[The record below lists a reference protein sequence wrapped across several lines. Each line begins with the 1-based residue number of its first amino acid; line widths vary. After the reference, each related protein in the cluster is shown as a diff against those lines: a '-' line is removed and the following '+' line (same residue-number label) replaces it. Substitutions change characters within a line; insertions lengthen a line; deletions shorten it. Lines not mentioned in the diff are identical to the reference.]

1 MRLEITCQDR
11 LGITQDVL
19 DILVEHHIDLRG
31 IEIDEV
37 GKIFLNFP
45 NIEFDDF
52 QHLMPKI
59 RRIDGIEDV
68 KTTAFMPGEREKH
81 QLRAIL
87 QTLPDPVFS
96 IDRKGFVTQVNH
108 AIEAGLAL
116 HSHAIIG
123 REISEF
129 IKGFN
134 FLKWLDG
141 DEVLAQAH
149 KLKFAEQDYLAD
161 ALPIFIQDSA
171 DEGILAGAVVI
182 LKSEM
187 RLGQQI
193 SAFNRSVSERFESI
207 VAQSVSM
214 KPVLEQAKHLA
225 GVENAA
231 LILGEAGS
239 GKVTLAEAC
248 HRSSSRAEQPCAV
261 LSTKGLSE
269 QQLAI
274 KLFGNNNA
282 ADSPT
287 GLLDDLYGGSLI
299 ISDVA
304 DMSLTLQAQ
313 LLQVIEQ
320 QSFYRVGGQVAVP
333 CQIRV
338 IACSQHDLHKKVDNG
353 EFRDDLYWQL
363 IANSLAIPPLRD
375 RRADIL
381 PLADKFLQQISIQN
395 GLPRVKIPKVV
406 GEFMVNYAWPGNIAQ
421 LRATLQRALTIDSC
435 ERISIESLQL
445 PNVTH
450 TVSDFD
456 PEFEGSLDQE
466 MKKYEKKLLQR
477 LYPYY
482 PSTRQLAKKLGLSHT
497 AIANKLR
504 DYGIS
509 RSSS

>member
-45 NIEFDDF
+45 NIEFEDF

-96 IDRKGFVTQVNH
+96 IDRKGFITQVNH
-108 AIEAGLAL
+108 AIEAGLAMNSQSIL
-116 HSHAIIG
+116 G
-123 REISEF
+123 REIGEF

-141 DEVLAQAH
+141 EEVLAQAH
-149 KLKFAEQDYLAD
+149 KLKFADQDYLAD

-182 LKSEM
+182 LKSEL

-193 SAFNRSVSERFESI
+193 SAFNRSISERFESI

-214 KPVLEQAKHLA
+214 KPVVEQAKHLA
-225 GVENAA
+225 AIEGAA
-231 LILGEAGS
+231 LILGESGS

-248 HRSSSRAEQPCAV
+248 HRSSSRADQPCS
-261 LSTKGLSE
+261 LLKTHGLTE

-274 KLFGNNNA
+274 KLFGSCNA
-282 ADSPT
+282 TDT
-287 GLLDDLYGGSLI
+287 QNGILDESYGGTLI
-299 ISDVA
+299 ITDVA
-304 DMSLTLQAQ
+304 DISLTLQAQ

-320 QSFYRVGGQVAVP
+320 QSFYRVGGKVAVP
-333 CQIRV
+333 CQIRIV
-338 IACSQHDLHKKVDNG
+338 ACSSRDLHKCVENN

-363 IANSLAIPPLRD
+363 IANSVAIPPLRD

-381 PLADKFLQQISIQN
+381 PLADKFMQQISIQS
-395 GLPRVKIPKVV
+395 GLARVKIPKVV

-421 LRATLQRALTIDSC
+421 LKSTLQRALTVDNCSQLT
-435 ERISIESLQL
+435 IESLQL
-445 PNVTH
+445 PSVANPI
-450 TVSDFD
+450 SDID

-509 RSSS
+509 RSNS